1 MLMFWHLLVT
11 QSLHIVHRDLSTS
24 LKLLMNG
31 DLLRWPLK
39 AGANILFVFFM
50 PHLFFPPLSPYLI
63 IPLQIR
69 EKCSLLIIRGT
80 LARGH
85 LVIGLAPIR
94 RGWLPDE
101 WWHVK
106 SHQEQSC
113 CCAQGGCSDFAA
125 SSPSCGIP
133 TVSWRLCLLSL
144 FSTPQWFFQKCVT
157 GSVCISKIQGWPSGK
172 ELWGE
177 DLRVLVDNRLTMS

>member
-144 FSTPQWFFQKCVT
+144 FSTPQWFFR
-157 GSVCISKIQGWPSGK
+157 SVLQDQCASVRFRD
-172 ELWGE
+172 
-177 DLRVLVDNRLTMS
+177 DLLEKSCEEKT